1 MPRSS
6 AFLNLGPCL
15 IKFPVTCWGFEWLD
29 SSYTTLHSHVLKRN
43 NNKMHPC
50 DAESGQ
56 ACKNNP
62 VSFVS
67 WCCPEIPATGKWICN
82 NPPLTHTHTH
92 THPHPTLS
100 LSCGHNPPTPQRT
113 HTQTPCPTPQPPHP
127 GAVPLTFLLIHPPR
141 HYQTEKIERR
151 RRRRARERGKK
162 RSSQNRSAIHSLD
175 IVLHHW
181 P

>member
-1 MPRSS
+1 MFP
-6 AFLNLGPCL
+6 AAGGMTGIFLRALPSLSPCL
-15 IKFPVTCWGFEWLD
+15 PACPHLSLSVCPVQLCLNNRAGD
-29 SSYTTLHSHVLKRN
+29 SSPDMSCFKISTQR
-43 NNKMHPC
+43 P
-50 DAESGQ
+50 
-56 ACKNNP
+56 
-62 VSFVS
+62 
-67 WCCPEIPATGKWICN
+67 CN